1 MCFCQC
7 VPFKCVCVSLTR
19 EEHRTIAELPCG
31 LIMQMHCAGMQS
43 CNLKFREPMAFH
55 THGALAALETTS
67 DQSFT
72 VTPPIAD
79 RKKRFAESMSPA
91 ALEGD
96 TTW

>member
-1 MCFCQC
+1 MCPVYLVIPHLVFA
-7 VPFKCVCVSLTR
+7 PNHL
-19 EEHRTIAELPCG
+19 CG
-31 LIMQMHCAGMQS
+31 LIMQMHCARMQS
-43 CNLKFREPMAFH
+43 CHLKFREPMAFH
-55 THGALAALETTS
+55 THGAVAALETTS

-91 ALEGD
+91 ALDGD